1 MSAEALPHTLLV
13 LLIELAIGS
22 LWLTL
27 FVDLRGEVTRGFV
40 LTMALLVAVV
50 AGLTYWTTTSISW
63 TNNIDG
69 YLIDQDW
76 LKTIQHGILAVLTAS
91 LVYAFSVFMG
101 WDPAGRIAAIG
112 GAIGGLI
119 VVVALAALL
128 NPPVWFYL
136 GGLAALLTGTLA
148 MGTVSTSMIWGH
160 WYLTEGSLPARPLRE
175 LTLILISVISLQT
188 IFFILNAIIPEKTTP
203 TPISAIGSGL
213 IDNPMFYFR
222 IGVGLIFSLVL
233 AIFAF
238 KTTQIRAMQSATGL
252 LYLCMA
258 TVFTGEVLARGLQF
272 ITGHPL

>member
-1 MSAEALPHTLLV
+1 
-13 LLIELAIGS
+13 
-22 LWLTL
+22 
-27 FVDLRGEVTRGFV
+27 
-40 LTMALLVAVV
+40 
-50 AGLTYWTTTSISW
+50 
-63 TNNIDG
+63 
-69 YLIDQDW
+69 
-76 LKTIQHGILAVLTAS
+76 
-91 LVYAFSVFMG
+91 MG

-188 IFFILNAIIPEKTTP
+188 IFFILNATIPEKTTP
-203 TPISAIGSGL
+203 TPISAIDSGL

>member
-1 MSAEALPHTLLV
+1 MC
-13 LLIELAIGS
+13 IR
-22 LWLTL
+22 
-27 FVDLRGEVTRGFV
+27 DR
-40 LTMALLVAVV
+40 
-50 AGLTYWTTTSISW
+50 TSISW

-69 YLIDQDW
+69 YLINQDW
-76 LKTIQHGILAVLTAS
+76 LKTIQHGTLAVLTAS
-91 LVYAFSVFMG
+91 SIYAFSVFMG

-128 NPPVWFYL
+128 NPPIWFYL

-148 MGTVSTSMIWGH
+148 MGTVSTSMVWGH

-175 LTLILISVISLQT
+175 LTLILISVIGLQT
-188 IFFILNAIIPEKTTP
+188 IFFIINATIPEKTTP
-203 TPISAIGSGL
+203 MPVTEIGSGL
-213 IDNPMFYFR
+213 LENPMFYFR
-222 IGVGLIFSLVL
+222 IGVGLLFSLVL

-252 LYLCMA
+252 LYVCMA